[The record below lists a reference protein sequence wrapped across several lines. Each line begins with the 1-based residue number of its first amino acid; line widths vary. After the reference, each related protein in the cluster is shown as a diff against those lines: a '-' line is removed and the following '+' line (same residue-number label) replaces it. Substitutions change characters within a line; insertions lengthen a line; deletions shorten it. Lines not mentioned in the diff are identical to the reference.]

1 MARTPDP
8 LAQIRS
14 WIEGVM
20 RQAADPLTSE
30 RTRPFTVGS
39 AAMGL
44 KFPTEY
50 ADTLAV
56 LVNPLT
62 RAVTDA
68 VAAGQCVSP
77 DPGRDSR
84 VIYDYVFACLRTVL
98 IFPGVSDD
106 RTTEHL
112 VGFAL
117 RALQAA

>member
-1 MARTPDP
+1 M
-8 LAQIRS
+8 
-14 WIEGVM
+14 
-20 RQAADPLTSE
+20 
-30 RTRPFTVGS
+30 
-39 AAMGL
+39 
-44 KFPTEY
+44 
-50 ADTLAV
+50 